1 MATDERK
8 PSDDP
13 SLAGGES
20 WAAVLAAVEADVRR
34 AERLLATQA
43 QANAGSATVG
53 APAEAM
59 LPGTFRQFTEAAW
72 TELPAFEDMP
82 PVPAELTQ
90 RIHLLRAEIVALQA
104 EIKTEM
110 AQWRASC
117 AARRP
122 APASTQSAQAESFF
136 MDRLV

>member
-1 MATDERK
+1 MATDERR
-8 PSDDP
+8 PSDDQ
-13 SLAGGES
+13 SLAAGAS

-34 AERLLATQA
+34 AEQLLATPA
-43 QANAGSATVG
+43 EANAATASAG

-117 AARRP
+117 ATRRP
-122 APASTQSAQAESFF
+122 NPTQAATAESFF

>member
-8 PSDDP
+8 HSDDQ
-13 SLAGGES
+13 SLAAGES
-20 WAAVLAAVEADVRR
+20 WAAVLADVEADVRR
-34 AERLLATQA
+34 AEQLLATPA
-43 QANAGSATVG
+43 AAGAGAATAG

-59 LPGTFRQFTEAAW
+59 LPGTFRQMSEASWA
-72 TELPAFEDMP
+72 ELPAFDDMP

-117 AARRP
+117 ASRRP
-122 APASTQSAQAESFF
+122 TPTHSAKTESFF